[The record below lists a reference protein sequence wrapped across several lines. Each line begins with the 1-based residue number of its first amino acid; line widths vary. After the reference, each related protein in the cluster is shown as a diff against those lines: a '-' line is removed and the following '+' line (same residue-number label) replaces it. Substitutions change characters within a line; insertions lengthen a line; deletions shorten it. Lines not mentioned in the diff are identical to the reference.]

1 MIITL
6 NIDGIDREFE
16 QTEDGRLTTVAP
28 KTGWE
33 RGELMERYYT
43 LDGASQPETYHP
55 EDTERYD
62 RADYFN
68 SPTLAADIARATELY
83 RKLLRWQAEHDKP
96 IGINDVAYHIWCLP
110 KNIFKNDKL
119 PFIGVGCVDTREVAS
134 TFDVLFSSSD
144 ISFECIDE
152 FRDELTWYFTKFR
165 PRLDA

>member
-1 MIITL
+1 MIIAL

-16 QTEDGRLTTVAP
+16 QTEDGRLTTVSP

-55 EDTERYD
+55 EDTERYN

-68 SPTLAADIARATELY
+68 SPALAADIARATELY
-83 RKLLRWQAEHDKP
+83 RKLLRWQSEHDKP
-96 IGINDVAYHIWCLP
+96 IIHGEDVWHFEIYDGQIVSINTEGA
-110 KNIFKNDKL
+110 N
-119 PFIGVGCVDTREVAS
+119 AA
-134 TFDVLFSSSD
+134 FDVLFTTRESA
-144 ISFECIDE
+144 ENA
-152 FRDELTWYFTKFR
+152 LTVFYNDLYWFFTEFR